1 MNKFDFCEEL
11 KTKMDVNEIDNDALY
26 YQINMFQNACGF
38 DIKKGGYGNIVSIDN
53 TNIKFCNKK
62 YQSDKLNYYFEIMK
76 GKVGKKDS
84 FTIKGSYNDLLFAF
98 HNFYK
103 KDKNE
108 DISQITFSFFLEKD
122 FEDARYTVDV
132 ETINEFKTK
141 FNFNRKPKND
151 DELTDYFTF
160 YSKRSDFENV
170 FGVIKSFI
178 DNPKNVYFMYKR
190 IMDFKEVYYN
200 NNEIDLVKQNNELK
214 VTKQGKLL
222 KKVINTEK

>member
-1 MNKFDFCEEL
+1 
-11 KTKMDVNEIDNDALY
+11 MDVNEIDNDELY

-38 DIKKGGYGNIVSIDN
+38 DIKKGGYGNVVSIDN
-53 TNIKFCNKK
+53 TDIKFCNKK
-62 YQSDKLNYYFEIMK
+62 YQSDKLNYNFEIMK

-108 DISQITFSFFLEKD
+108 DISQIAFSFFLEKD

-132 ETINEFKTK
+132 ETINNFKTK

-160 YSKRSDFENV
+160 YSKRSDFENI
-170 FGVIKSFI
+170 FGIIKSFI
-178 DNPKNVYFMYKR
+178 DNPKNVYFSLFLP
-190 IMDFKEVYYN
+190 ILHL
-200 NNEIDLVKQNNELK
+200 I
-214 VTKQGKLL
+214 LL
-222 KKVINTEK
+222 FVFFLLFGLFQSLISSFVQVFHNTIFLLHFSL